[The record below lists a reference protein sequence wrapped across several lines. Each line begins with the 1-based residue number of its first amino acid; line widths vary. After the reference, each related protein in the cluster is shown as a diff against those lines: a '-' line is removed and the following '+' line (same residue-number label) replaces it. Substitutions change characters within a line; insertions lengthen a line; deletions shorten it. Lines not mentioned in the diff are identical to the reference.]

1 MVAVIRY
8 FQSIQGSQRAVCSDD
23 YRDLN
28 NWIGIMYQALQV
40 KGERGQVN
48 GLGDREKEVHWKVME
63 YLNLAPDKLLDKW
76 RHSIFQEVQKP
87 IILARTG
94 KHRDNFPR
102 FAPQNES
109 TTSL

>member
-28 NWIGIMYQALQV
+28 NWIEIMYQALQV

-48 GLGDREKEVHWKVME
+48 RLGDSEKVHWKVME

-76 RHSIFQEVQKP
+76 RHSIFQEVQKS
-87 IILARTG
+87 IILASTG
-94 KHRDNFPR
+94 KHHDNFSR

>member
-48 GLGDREKEVHWKVME
+48 GLGDSEKEVHWKVME
-63 YLNLAPDKLLDKW
+63 YLNQPLISFW
-76 RHSIFQEVQKP
+76 
-87 IILARTG
+87 
-94 KHRDNFPR
+94 
-102 FAPQNES
+102 
-109 TTSL
+109 TSGDIVYSRKYRSQ

>member
-48 GLGDREKEVHWKVME
+48 GLGTVKKK
-63 YLNLAPDKLLDKW
+63 Y
-76 RHSIFQEVQKP
+76 I
-87 IILARTG
+87 G
-94 KHRDNFPR
+94 K
-102 FAPQNES
+102 
-109 TTSL
+109 